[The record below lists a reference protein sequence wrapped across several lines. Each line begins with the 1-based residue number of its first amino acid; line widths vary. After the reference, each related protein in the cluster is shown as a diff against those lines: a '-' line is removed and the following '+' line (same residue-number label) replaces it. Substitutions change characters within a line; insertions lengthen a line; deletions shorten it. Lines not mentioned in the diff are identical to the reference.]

1 MIAVTTETIPG
12 KKIVEVVGIVR
23 GSSVRGVPA
32 ACDLVAAMKN
42 FVGGELEE
50 YTKMSAEARE
60 QAYDRMLAQAE
71 SLDANAVVGVRIEAC
86 SMVPAASEVIC
97 YGTAVVVVD
106 AC

>member
-12 KKIVEVVGIVR
+12 KKIVEVIGIVR
-23 GSSVRGVPA
+23 GASVRGIPE
-32 ACDLVAAMKN
+32 CRDLIALMKN

-60 QAYDRMLAQAE
+60 QAYDRMVAQAE
-71 SLDANAVVGVRIEAC
+71 SLDANAVLGVRFEAC
-86 SMVPAASEVIC
+86 SMVPAASEIIC

-106 AC
+106 A